1 MAGLIS
7 LAAPPATSG
16 TSAVFTGTDR
26 TVVLVIAV
34 VAVAALA
41 VAWALARQVLAA
53 DAGTESMKRIAAAV
67 QEGANAYLARQFR
80 TLGGFAGAVV
90 FLLLLLPADDWSQRL
105 GRSAFFLVG
114 AVFSAA
120 TGYVG
125 MQLAGRSNVRVA
137 AAARAATT
145 PADTGDT
152 PELRRDTPEPGGDTP
167 GSLTESAAPG
177 AGSVDAGGPAGVSH
191 RAMRIAFRT
200 GGCGRS
206 VHGRP
211 RPAGGLGGGPD
222 LPGERVQGA

>member
-1 MAGLIS
+1 MAGLGS
-7 LAAPPATSG
+7 SAAPSTAA
-16 TSAVFTGTDR
+16 AVFTSTDR
-26 TVVLVIAV
+26 TVVIVIAA
-34 VAVAALA
+34 VAVAALV
-41 VAWALARQVLAA
+41 VAWVLVRQVRAA
-53 DAGTESMKRIAAAV
+53 DQGTESMKRTASAV

-90 FLLLLLPADDWSQRL
+90 FLLLLLLADDWSQRF
-105 GRSAFFLVG
+105 GRSVFFLVC
-114 AVFSAA
+114 AVFSAV

-125 MQLAGRSNVRVA
+125 MQLAGRSNVRAA